1 MIRRPPSS
9 TRTDHPF
16 PTRRSS
22 DLELGAERDTALGRC
37 DLQAGRRA
45 DRAFKESTAIARN
58 ASGLGN
64 AGDLPAR
71 SQAARLHYLVGEDVH
86 RSAAREPHRILKRR
100 SEEHTSELQSL
111 MRISYAVFCLKK
123 KKQNR
128 QETQTLVHTEITTQP
143 KTSPHYNNATK

>member
-1 MIRRPPSS
+1 MRISDWSS
-9 TRTDHPF
+9 DVC
-16 PTRRSS
+16 SS
-22 DLELGAERDTALGRC
+22 DLLGAERDTALGRC

-86 RSAAREPHRILKRR
+86 RSAAREPHRILKRADALVR
-100 SEEHTSELQSL
+100 HDLDAEEIGRAH
-111 MRISYAVFCLKK
+111 V
-123 KKQNR
+123 
-128 QETQTLVHTEITTQP
+128 
-143 KTSPHYNNATK
+143 